1 MVNLSILI
9 FIITL
14 ILLVCGIVELVLL
27 NDIITELDTNITT
40 LSQEFPL
47 YKDNIIQLSDQVEK
61 VKNKWEKKENL
72 MGLMFNHKELS
83 TITDSLIK
91 LHTYVTQ
98 NNYEEA
104 LVELNILDHY
114 SSKNTHIMSFSFNN
128 VLKLKI

>member
-1 MVNLSILI
+1 MVNRSILI
-9 FIITL
+9 IIITL
-14 ILLVCGIVELVLL
+14 ILLVSGIVELLL
-27 NDIITELDTNITT
+27 INDIITELDTNITT

-61 VKNKWEKKENL
+61 VKNKWEKKENR

>member
-1 MVNLSILI
+1 MVNRSILI
-9 FIITL
+9 IIITL
-14 ILLVCGIVELVLL
+14 ILLVSGIVELVLI

-61 VKNKWEKKENL
+61 VKNKWEKKENR